1 MNTNATEEHIIV
13 GLDIG
18 TTKIAC
24 FVGTRNAHGKI
35 RLLGYGRA
43 ESLGVQ
49 RGVVTNIERT
59 VTAIREAVAEAERN
73 AGIEVQVVNVGV
85 AGQHIKSMAH
95 RGMRIRDSYET
106 EISLEDIE
114 ALIEDQQRLVMQ
126 PGDEILHVLP
136 QDFTVDGE
144 PGVKD
149 PVGRCGVRLEANF
162 HIITGQMS
170 AIRHIVRS
178 VERAGLRMD
187 QLVLEPLA
195 SAAAVLTDEELE
207 AGVVLV
213 DIGGGTTD
221 IAIFQDHIIRHTAV
235 IPFGGNILT
244 DDIKAGCQIM
254 VRQAEKLKT
263 QFGSA
268 LANEMRDN
276 EIICIPGLR
285 GREPREISRK
295 NLAHIIEARMTE
307 IIELVNYEIR
317 NSGISDQL
325 IGGIVLTGGGSQLR
339 HLPQLVSFITGMDC
353 RIGLPNE
360 YLVESPEEAAA
371 GPMFATGIG
380 LVIKGFESIP
390 LPAGPAVLNRG
401 SQPVAEMPEIPA
413 DVDEIGHSEVWNGG
427 DEEPETEPG
436 VVFEGG
442 LEGEGGDEDALVEN
456 EASSRFLDRIRKMNE
471 KVMKDV
477 LDFFQRGTEMEDE
490 YDDLA
495 RENRRR

>member
-1 MNTNATEEHIIV
+1 MNYNPTEEHIIV

-35 RLLGYGRA
+35 RLLGFGRA

-59 VTAIREAVAEAERN
+59 VHAIQEAVAEAERN
-73 AGIEVQVVNVGV
+73 SGVEIQVVNVGI

-95 RGMRIRDSYET
+95 RGMRIRDSYDT
-106 EISLEDIE
+106 EISMEDID
-114 ALIEDQQRLVMQ
+114 ALIEDQLRLVMQ

-162 HIITGQMS
+162 HIITGQVS
-170 AIRHIVRS
+170 AIRHILRCVD
-178 VERAGLRMD
+178 RAGLKMD
-187 QLVLEPLA
+187 QLILEPLA
-195 SAAAVLTDEELE
+195 SSASVLTDEEME

-221 IAIFQDHIIRHTAV
+221 IAIFQDNIIRHTAV

-244 DDIKAGCQIM
+244 EDIKSGCQIM

-268 LANEMRDN
+268 LAVEMRDN

-285 GREPREISRK
+285 GRPPREISRK
-295 NLAHIIEARMTE
+295 NLAHIIEERMTE
-307 IIELVNYEIR
+307 IIELVNYEIV
-317 NSGISDQL
+317 NSGISNQL
-325 IGGIVLTGGGSQLR
+325 LGGIVLTGGGAQLK
-339 HLPQLVSFITGMDC
+339 HLPQLVQFITGMDC
-353 RIGLPNE
+353 RVGLPNE
-360 YLVESPEEAAA
+360 YLVDSPAEAAT

-380 LVIKGFESIP
+380 LVIKGFEGIP
-390 LPAGPAVLNRG
+390 
-401 SQPVAEMPEIPA
+401 
-413 DVDEIGHSEVWNGG
+413 
-427 DEEPETEPG
+427 
-436 VVFEGG
+436 
-442 LEGEGGDEDALVEN
+442 LVEN
-456 EASSRFLDRIRKMNE
+456 ATETHRTNSASRGPQPEEIPTEPPVEVLSEPAEATEELELENAVLDPADESPSSGGIRGVIQGINE
-471 KVMKDV
+471 KMMRKV
-477 LDFFQRGTEMEDE
+477 LDFFHSESDFQHEQ
-490 YDDLA
+490 DDSP

>member
-1 MNTNATEEHIIV
+1 MNYNPTEEHIIV

-49 RGVVTNIERT
+49 RGVVTNIEKT
-59 VTAIREAVAEAERN
+59 VHAIQEAVAEAERN
-73 AGIEVQVVNVGV
+73 SGVEIQVVNVGI

-106 EISLEDIE
+106 EISMEDIDS
-114 ALIEDQQRLVMQ
+114 LIEDQLRLVMQ

-170 AIRHIVRS
+170 AIRHIMRCVD
-178 VERAGLRMD
+178 RAGLQMD
-187 QLVLEPLA
+187 KLILEPLA
-195 SAAAVLTDEELE
+195 SSASVLTDEEME

-221 IAIFQDHIIRHTAV
+221 VAIFQDNIIRHTAV
-235 IPFGGNILT
+235 IPLGGNILT
-244 DDIKAGCQIM
+244 EDIKKGCAIM
-254 VRQAEKLKT
+254 MRQAEKLKT

-268 LANEMRDN
+268 LAVEMRDN

-285 GREPREISRK
+285 DRPSREISRK
-295 NLAHIIEARMTE
+295 NLAHIIESRMTE
-307 IIELVNYEIR
+307 IIELVNYEIV
-317 NSGISDQL
+317 NSGFADHL
-325 IGGIVLTGGGSQLR
+325 FGGIVLTGGGAQLK
-339 HLPQLVSFITGMDC
+339 HLPQLVQFLTGMDC
-353 RIGLPNE
+353 RVGLPNE
-360 YLVESPEEAAA
+360 YLVDSPAEAAT

-380 LVIKGFESIP
+380 LVIKGFDNIP
-390 LPAGPAVLNRG
+390 LIEKTPEFERIRPATRG
-401 SQPVAEMPEIPA
+401 AQPTEIPA
-413 DVDEIGHSEVWNGG
+413 ETPVENPFENPLDSMESEPFPT
-427 DEEPETEPG
+427 DM
-436 VVFEGG
+436 
-442 LEGEGGDEDALVEN
+442 EDALP
-456 EASSRFLDRIRKMNE
+456 EALPKSGVRLGDRIQGLNE
-471 KVMKDV
+471 RMMKKI
-477 LDFFQRGTEMEDE
+477 LDFFQGDSEFQDE
-490 YDDLA
+490 LDDTP